1 MQAMPFGHRGAH
13 IVLIVDDMPENL
25 AVLHDALDESGYT
38 VLVARHGV
46 AALELA
52 SAVLPDIILLDSIMP
67 GMDGFEVCRRLR
79 RQVATRHVPV
89 ILMTGPAGTEQVAAA
104 SVVAAFDAGAT
115 DHVAKPARQSEVLA
129 RIRAHLRTARL
140 MDQARS
146 ALDAFGNAVLAVTPH
161 DGRIVW
167 QTPLARQWMQDYF
180 AQSGGCGTGESPG
193 ETPRVLS
200 AWLAATSVARRT
212 SLAHPPLTVQRGATR
227 LVFNA
232 ADLGNSEQWMIVLRE
247 ESEDAQMHAWMAL
260 FKLTQRESEVLN
272 WVIKGK
278 TNRDIGDILGTS
290 PRTVNKHLEHVF
302 VKLGV
307 ETRTAAATLAMQ
319 KLRAAMPDSGPASPV
334 DTQRQ
339 AATLPGGA

>member
-1 MQAMPFGHRGAH
+1 METMPFEHRTAP
-13 IVLIVDDMPENL
+13 IALIVDDMPENL

-38 VLVARHGV
+38 VLVARHGI

-52 SAVLPDIILLDSIMP
+52 SAVIPDIILLDSIMP
-67 GMDGFEVCRRLR
+67 GMDGFEICRRLR
-79 RQVATRHVPV
+79 RQVATRHIPV
-89 ILMTGPAGTEQVAAA
+89 ILMTGPAETEQ
-104 SVVAAFDAGAT
+104 VVAAFDAGAS
-115 DHVAKPARQSEVLA
+115 DHVAKPVRQSEVLA
-129 RIRAHLRTARL
+129 RIRAHLQTARL

-146 ALDAFGNAVLAVTPH
+146 ALDAFGNAALAVTPH

-167 QTPLARQWMQDYF
+167 QTPLARQWMQGYF
-180 AQSGGCGTGESPG
+180 TPSGTAGIGDTPG
-193 ETPRVLS
+193 VLS
-200 AWLAATSVARRT
+200 AWLAATSNARRA

-247 ESEDAQMHAWMAL
+247 ESDSAQMHALMAL

-319 KLRAAMPDSGPASPV
+319 KVRAAMPDSGPPALEN
-334 DTQRQ
+334 TARQ
-339 AATLPGGA
+339 TATLPGGA